1 MDTQW
6 LYRSQGKQHGPVS
19 MTELREL
26 ATKGVLQPTDIV
38 AQQGTDKWVAA
49 MAVDGLIQRRQEAT
63 AAVPTSPQQPAVP
76 PKEMAPQGFWNA
88 INAMSIVTGLALLWA
103 MMGVAE
109 LGPSGLRDMTGL
121 FVCVTVAYNLI
132 TLVLLR
138 IGATQKDESKTTL
151 ASRLVY
157 GNWVFLLLTRCPLAI
172 TVMGTMVSAAA
183 AYWGNSVLQ
192 QKSVKE
198 FLSGTPRST

>member
-1 MDTQW
+1 METHW
-6 LYRSQGKQHGPVS
+6 LYRIQGKQHGPVS

-49 MAVDGLIQRRQEAT
+49 MAVDGLIRRKQEATAVVPPKEQEAT
-63 AAVPTSPQQPAVP
+63 AAVP
-76 PKEMAPQGFWNA
+76 PKEIAPQGFWNA
-88 INAMSIVTGLALLWA
+88 INAMSIVTGLALLL
-103 MMGVAE
+103 GVI
-109 LGPSGLRDMTGL
+109 GLLSEGAQNNV
-121 FVCVTVAYNLI
+121 FIGITVAYNLI

-138 IGATQKDESKTTL
+138 IGATQKDESKTTM

-157 GNWVFLLLTRCPLAI
+157 GNWIFLLPICPLVI
-172 TVMGTMVSAAA
+172 TVMGTMISAAA

-192 QKSVKE
+192 QKDVKE
-198 FLSGTPRST
+198 FLSDTSRST